1 MSGSVS
7 SGIVARAAYPAIVVS
22 SVVVADVLRV
32 RGVSPGLV
40 VTVTFL
46 LVLATV
52 GLLERIAPR
61 DRAWNPPWSE
71 ARQDGAYLALAA
83 LLQPVGR
90 LLGHALAA
98 SAALA
103 LSSEGPTR
111 LPLALQVVLAVT
123 LADLGKYWLH
133 RLAHEHPWLF
143 RFHAEHHAPT
153 RMYSLNGVRL
163 HPVNLL
169 WNLGIDAAVPLLL
182 GLEPRAVVVVAV
194 LRGSVAVLQHA
205 NVRLVL
211 GPLNWIFSTPD
222 LHAFHHSTAME
233 EAHSNYGS
241 TLVVWDVVFGTRRL
255 PAGNP
260 RALGLAEGAAH
271 PSELRAQL
279 LFPVCH
285 DRLDRCSLLC
295 RARR

>member
-1 MSGSVS
+1 MS

-46 LVLATV
+46 LVLAAV
-52 GLLERIAPR
+52 GLLERMAPR

-71 ARQDGAYLALAA
+71 ARQDGVYLALAA

-103 LSSEGPTR
+103 LPNEGPTR
-111 LPLALQVVLAVT
+111 LPLAIQVVLAVT

-182 GLEPRAVVVVAV
+182 GLV
-194 LRGSVAVLQHA
+194 
-205 NVRLVL
+205 
-211 GPLNWIFSTPD
+211 
-222 LHAFHHSTAME
+222 
-233 EAHSNYGS
+233 NYGS

-279 LFPVCH
+279 LFPLCH